1 MFVLD
6 GKPLSPDRA
15 FTHNGIQYPK
25 NWLRLTTL
33 AEKEA
38 IGITEVPD
46 PPTWDQRFAWGY
58 DADGQLIWKDH
69 GELCKNWIAQTRQ
82 TANSLLTPTDWM
94 VVREADNGTVVN
106 ADWKAWREAVRHA
119 ANEKVL
125 YIGTTNDT
133 PDLAAYITGGT
144 YNVWP
149 NDPDHPPLVADDPVD
164 DWVVADGDGA
174 DAGPVSGGPV

>member
-106 ADWKAWREAVRHA
+106 ADWKAWRESVRHA

-133 PDLAAYITGGT
+133 PDLAAYITGDT

-149 NDPDHPPLVADDPVD
+149 NDPDHPPVASDDPVD
-164 DWVVADGDGA
+164 DGVVIDGDGE
-174 DAGPVSGGPV
+174 DAGPVSGAAV